1 MYETMVQHHE
11 LIVIGAGPAGE
22 SAAVLAAT
30 FGHRAVV
37 VERDK
42 PGGTV
47 TTTGGA
53 PTKTLREA
61 ALYLTG
67 FRHRDVYGIS
77 VAAPPEIVL
86 PAIAERARTVC
97 ELLQRVV
104 AENLA
109 RNHVDYLQG
118 TARLGPGR
126 TVRVTTPDGGLETLS
141 ADVILIAT
149 GSRPLRPGNI
159 PFDDPDV
166 CDSEQIFKLG
176 RVPSDLF
183 IVGGGAVGVE
193 FATIFAAL
201 GSRVTLSDKA
211 ARLLPMMDGELS
223 RLMAEYFARIGVK
236 VLLGVGTDVVERVDG
251 KLRVTV
257 SDGTALT
264 PDALL
269 FAAGRQANTGDL
281 GLDEAGVRCD
291 SRGCVVV
298 ESDYRTSAEGI
309 YAAGDVVSPSL
320 ASIAMEQGRLA
331 MFRAFGLPFRDALH
345 PVPVSAV
352 YGMPEVAGAGL
363 TEEQCQQQGI
373 AYEVG
378 RCDLAVTPRGAI
390 AGHGG
395 LLKLLFRRDDRRLL
409 GVHVIGDVASELV
422 GMGQAAISSGEAID
436 VFSALTLNT
445 PTYTYA
451 YKYAT
456 FDGLL
461 RLAEPHGGPS
471 ALAAWAAGVP

>member
-1 MYETMVQHHE
+1 MVQHYE
-11 LIVIGAGPAGE
+11 LVVIGAGPAGE
-22 SAAVLAAT
+22 SAAELAAT

-37 VERDK
+37 VERDR

-77 VAAPPEIVL
+77 VAASPEIAL
-86 PAIAERARTVC
+86 PAIAQRTRTVC

-149 GSRPLRPGNI
+149 GSRPLHPGNI

-176 RVPSDLF
+176 RVPSDIF
-183 IVGGGAVGVE
+183 IIGGGAVGTE

-201 GSRVTLSDKA
+201 GSQVTLSDKA
-211 ARLLPMMDGELS
+211 PRLLPMMDDELS
-223 RLMAEYFARIGVK
+223 RLMAEYFSQMGVK
-236 VLLGVGTDVVERVDG
+236 VLLGVGTAVVERVDG
-251 KLRVTV
+251 KLRVV
-257 SDGTALT
+257 LSDGSALA
-264 PDALL
+264 PDAVL
-269 FAAGRQANTGDL
+269 FAAGRQADTDDL
-281 GLDEAGVRCD
+281 RLDVAGVQVD
-291 SRGCVVV
+291 SSGRIVVG
-298 ESDYRTSAEGI
+298 SDYQTSADGI
-309 YAAGDVVSPSL
+309 YAAGDVINPSL
-320 ASIAMEQGRLA
+320 ASIAMEQGRIA
-331 MFRAFGLPFRDALH
+331 ISWAFGLPLKDALH

-352 YGMPEVAGAGL
+352 YGMPEVAGVGL
-363 TEEQCQQQGI
+363 TEEQCQLHGI
-373 AYEVG
+373 AYAVG
-378 RCDLAVTPRGAI
+378 RCDLALIPRGAI

-395 LLKLLFRRDDRRLL
+395 LLKLLFRCDDRRLL
-409 GVHVIGDVASELV
+409 GVHVIGDIASELV
-422 GMGQAAISSGEAID
+422 GMGQAVISSGGTID
-436 VFSALTLNT
+436 VFGALTLNT

-451 YKYAT
+451 YKYAA

-461 RLAEPHGGPS
+461 RLAETSGGLS
-471 ALAAWAAGVP
+471 ALAILAQSDP